1 MFLHLSIILFKG
13 GVCISA
19 CIGADT
25 PIGPTPPWADTP
37 IGQTPPHPS
46 RHPWQTPPGRH
57 LPWQTPPGQI
67 SPRQTPPS
75 PSKDPLPA
83 DASYWNAFL
92 FSLLFFFHS
101 VKLTSHLE
109 STSNFSIS
117 ATPRNRQIWVRILRS
132 F

>member
-1 MFLHLSIILFKG
+1 MFLHLSVILFKG
-13 GVCISA
+13 GVCILA

-25 PIGPTPPWADTP
+25 PIGQTPPWADTP
-37 IGQTPPHPS
+37 IGQTPPTHADTFG
-46 RHPWQTPPGRH
+46 RHPQADTSPGRHPPGKYPPGRH
-57 LPWQTPPGQI
+57 
-67 SPRQTPPS
+67 PPS
-75 PSKDPLPA
+75 PSKHPLPA

-92 FSLLFFFHS
+92 FSLLIFFHS